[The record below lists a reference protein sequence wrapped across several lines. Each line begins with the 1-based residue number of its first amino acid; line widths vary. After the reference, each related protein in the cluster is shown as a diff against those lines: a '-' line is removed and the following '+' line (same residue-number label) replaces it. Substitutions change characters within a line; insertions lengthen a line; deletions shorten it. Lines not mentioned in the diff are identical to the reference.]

1 MAFYI
6 EWNSNMSNLEK
17 YQSIFKES
25 FQYDGD
31 LETLEYQGIEVW
43 DSVGHMQ
50 LMAALEDSFG
60 IELDVD
66 DIIDFSSFQKG
77 KTILAKYNVVI

>member
-1 MAFYI
+1 
-6 EWNSNMSNLEK
+6 MSNLDK
-17 YQSIFKES
+17 YQKVFKES

-31 LETLEYQGIEVW
+31 LEQLEYQGIAEW

-50 LMAALEDSFG
+50 LMAALEDVFG

-66 DIIDFSSFQKG
+66 DIIDFSSFKKG
-77 KTILAKYNVVI
+77 ITLLAKYNVTI

>member
-1 MAFYI
+1 
-6 EWNSNMSNLEK
+6 MSNIEK
-17 YQSIFKES
+17 YTEIFKES
-25 FQYDGD
+25 FQHAGD
-31 LETLEYQGIEVW
+31 VEVLEYQAIPEW

-66 DIIDFSSFQKG
+66 DIIDFSSFKKG
-77 KTILAKYNVVI
+77 IAILAKYNVVI

>member
-1 MAFYI
+1 
-6 EWNSNMSNLEK
+6 MSNLEK

>member
-1 MAFYI
+1 
-6 EWNSNMSNLEK
+6 MSNLEK
-17 YQSIFKES
+17 YKIIFKDS
-25 FQYDGD
+25 FEYEGD
-31 LETLEYQGIEVW
+31 VTALEYQAIAEW

-50 LMAALEDSFG
+50 LMAAVEDSFA

-77 KTILAKYNVVI
+77 IEILAKYNVVIL